1 MFLSFEI
8 EIDTLRVI
16 ASGTQWSVAIQ
27 PDPNKDHSGW
37 IAASLRKAPL
47 LAMTYPTLI

>member
-16 ASGTQWSVAIQ
+16 ASGTQWSVATRRLADRREAIQ

-37 IAASLRKAPL
+37 IIA
-47 LAMTYPTLI
+47 